1 MIKKWNLSVSCFKS
15 PPLSNPSS
23 FRDPDWGKLLGRL
36 WSSYAPSKLLFSLG
50 KCFSIVCENHKTCVG
65 VGFWR
70 WRANQTVFG
79 VRIRMWGNRKNTS
92 LLNVIFLARFGTKIF
107 IGWRLG
113 DIDDIVWQSLC
124 FIRKLLPL
132 LNTRKIVR
140 GYFWFGTLLL
150 EG

>member
-1 MIKKWNLSVSCFKS
+1 
-15 PPLSNPSS
+15 
-23 FRDPDWGKLLGRL
+23 
-36 WSSYAPSKLLFSLG
+36 
-50 KCFSIVCENHKTCVG
+50 
-65 VGFWR
+65 
-70 WRANQTVFG
+70 
-79 VRIRMWGNRKNTS
+79 MWGNRKNTS
-92 LLNVIFLARFGTKIF
+92 LLNVIFLAWFGTKIF